1 VNLLNNTLS
10 FIFKYRMV
18 FNSSVVIQMVIII
31 GIILAS
37 TIVPIVVA
45 VNRIAA
51 EPDLKLEE

>member
-1 VNLLNNTLS
+1 
-10 FIFKYRMV
+10 
-18 FNSSVVIQMVIII
+18 VILQMGLII
-31 GIILAS
+31 GIIIVS